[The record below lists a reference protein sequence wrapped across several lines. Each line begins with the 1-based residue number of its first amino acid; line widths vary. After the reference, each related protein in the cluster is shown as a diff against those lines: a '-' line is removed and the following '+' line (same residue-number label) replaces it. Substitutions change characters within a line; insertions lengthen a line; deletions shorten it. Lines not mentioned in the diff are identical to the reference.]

1 MKAPRDQHFLIDQRA
16 IDRIIEYAGV
26 DGRSVLEVGPGQGV
40 LTRALLDGGATVSAI
55 EVDRKL
61 IAHLAKRFADEISSQ
76 TLTLIE
82 GNAARCP
89 FPPFEMMVANLPYSI
104 SSPITFRLLDTN
116 FSSAVLMY
124 QREFAERMAAPVG
137 TSGCG
142 RLSVMVQTYALVEEC
157 FTLPPASFSPPP
169 AVDSMVVRIRPYG
182 PIFPITDRSV
192 YAAVVRILFSQ
203 RRKTIRNGL
212 KGGIGIYG
220 KAVIAGV
227 IEALPEEI
235 LRSRPQTLYL
245 EDYATI
251 ANLVFEGSSL
261 ST

>member
-1 MKAPRDQHFLIDQRA
+1 MKAPRDQHFLVDQRA
-16 IDRIIEYAGV
+16 IDRIIECAGV
-26 DGRSVLEVGPGQGV
+26 DGKSVLEIGPGEGV
-40 LTRALLDGGATVSAI
+40 LTRALLDAGATVSAI
-55 EVDRKL
+55 EVDRTL
-61 IAHLAKRFADEISSQ
+61 IAHLTDRFVDEIRSGF
-76 TLTLIE
+76 LTLIE
-82 GNAARCP
+82 GDAARCP
-89 FPPFEMMVANLPYSI
+89 FPPFEVMVANLPYSI
-104 SSPITFRLLDTN
+104 SSPITFRLLDTD

-124 QREFAERMAAPVG
+124 QREFAARMAAPVG

-157 FTLPPASFSPPP
+157 FTLSPFSFNPPP

-203 RRKTIRNGL
+203 RRKTVRNGL

-220 KAVIAGV
+220 KPAIAGV

-235 LRSRPQTLYL
+235 LGARPQTLYL

-251 ANLVFEGSSL
+251 ANLVSERSGL